1 MIRLNEFQLG
11 VLTAV
16 LATGLL
22 YASSAFAPIPGQDYG
37 AGTMPRLIA
46 WCGIALGVYMMASS
60 LRTLPGALTPH
71 LAEWTR
77 SRRSVLSALAVL
89 AVILFYIFFSEML
102 GFIPTSFIGLFALML
117 ALRSRPHVA
126 ALASIATTLVV
137 YYAFS
142 RMLLVPL
149 PRTEWLSFLG

>member
-1 MIRLNEFQLG
+1 MIRLSEFQLG

-16 LATGLL
+16 LAAGLL

-46 WCGIALGVYMMASS
+46 WCGIVLGLYMMAMS
-60 LRTLPGALTPH
+60 LRTLPAALRPH
-71 LAEWTR
+71 LSEWTG
-77 SRRSVLSALAVL
+77 SRRSVLSALAV
-89 AVILFYIFFSEML
+89 ILFYIVFSETL

-117 ALRSRPHVA
+117 ALGSRAHVA
-126 ALASIATTLVV
+126 ALASIATTLAV